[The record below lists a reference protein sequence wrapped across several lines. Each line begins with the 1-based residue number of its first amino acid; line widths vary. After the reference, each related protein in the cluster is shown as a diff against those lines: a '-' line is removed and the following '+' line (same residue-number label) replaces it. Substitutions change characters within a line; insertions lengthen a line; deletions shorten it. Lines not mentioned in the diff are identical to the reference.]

1 MAKPATLQPP
11 PLRQTPPE
19 SARPRRPRRSRE
31 GPAAQPEPQRREA
44 VYPATDGL
52 IFTATFPHTHAA
64 DYVFNGLRAHF
75 SRRRDVFV
83 AMEMGLYYREGNPK
97 RTLSPDVCA
106 AFGVRRHPRDSYKV
120 WEVGKPPD
128 FVLEVS
134 SRSTFWKDRLEK
146 LALYA
151 AIGVPEY
158 WLFAP
163 EPRRRLPQLQGY
175 RLRRGHYAEIRP
187 QRLRG
192 TAWEYPSAVLG
203 LGLRVADGLPRL
215 RDPVT
220 GKDLLGHV
228 ESERGRE
235 AEAKARRAAQA
246 ERDAE
251 AKARRAAEAERA
263 AARAE
268 RDAEAKVRRAAEA
281 ERDAEA
287 HARRELEAE
296 LAALKAHRE

>member
-1 MAKPATLQPP
+1 M
-11 PLRQTPPE
+11 
-19 SARPRRPRRSRE
+19 
-31 GPAAQPEPQRREA
+31 
-44 VYPATDGL
+44 YPATDGL

-64 DYVFNGLRAHF
+64 DYVFNGLRARF
-75 SRRRDVFV
+75 RRRRDVFV

-134 SRSTFWKDRLEK
+134 SRSTFWKDRGEK

-175 RLRRGHYAEIRP
+175 RLRRGGYAEIRP

-203 LGLRVADGLPRL
+203 LGFRVADGLPRL

-235 AEAKARRAAQA
+235 AA
-246 ERDAE
+246 EV
-251 AKARRAAEAERA
+251 
-263 AARAE
+263 ARA
-268 RDAEAKVRRAAEA
+268 AAEA

-296 LAALKAHRE
+296 LAALKARRE